1 MIALQD
7 FSTAA
12 PVSQMLPSFAP
23 LELPKRSKTASHSA
37 PQRKPVLKCGTAAE
51 LKRYIAG
58 DFAAAKDWFTL
69 CRGLRRKGFCLRMRG
84 EDLWLCDAARLRPVC
99 SCEDLGID
107 PEELELRFG
116 LSQQQRQPRP
126 EPQTLAQPQRK
137 PQAQQPVAKAA

>member
-1 MIALQD
+1 MPR
-7 FSTAA
+7 AA
-12 PVSQMLPSFAP
+12 PQ
-23 LELPKRSKTASHSA
+23 
-37 PQRKPVLKCGTAAE
+37 
-51 LKRYIAG
+51 
-58 DFAAAKDWFTL
+58 
-69 CRGLRRKGFCLRMRG
+69 GFCLRMRG